1 MLKTISGAF
10 IRGVADGYSLS
21 RPHGDLRGQDVLA
34 VRDGESADTV
44 VVNRDVLG
52 GDAVLLLGVVYVDVV
67 DQLRHHTLRDLGGVG
82 VPPDGF

>member
-21 RPHGDLRGQDVLA
+21 RPHGDLRGRDVPA
-34 VRDGESADTV
+34 VRDGESADAV
-44 VVNRDVLG
+44 VINRDVLG

-67 DQLRHHTLRDLGGVG
+67 DQFRHHALGDLGGVG